1 MSEMSNDG
9 LSGNERIDVAMA
21 QLARLDELPVD
32 AHPPIYDE
40 IHTGLRDAL
49 ANAGRDEDPSTS

>member
-1 MSEMSNDG
+1 MTEMS
-9 LSGNERIDVAMA
+9 SGRPSRNQRIDVALA

-32 AHPPIYDE
+32 AHPPIFAA